1 MNFDNYIFRSHM
13 VGNIIS
19 VPKPLTPNQAET
31 LADYRKRQAG
41 EGRPLTDNQL
51 KTWFSLEHKNNES
64 QNYKLTDT
72 AKRICTDLVFEARTG
87 RRSKLETKY
96 FDKGIEKEKE
106 ARDLVSEVLGRP
118 FTKDDERRTNQWVT
132 GKRDIKDDNV
142 IIDIKTSWSF
152 ESFNKHLLE
161 TPNEVYLRQLD
172 CYMELFDIKDSLL
185 AHVLVDTPARL
196 IDDEIR
202 RLDWKYNITDFNG
215 DIRDEFIGDVVE
227 LVQNHIFSRKGLEDY
242 CLQSSNVHIEWFNDF
257 IEIPKSERIHFIP
270 HSFDPIR
277 ITQRNECIKLA
288 RQFMNTIKPINNI
301 IKL

>member
-51 KTWFSLEHKNNES
+51 KTWHSLEHKHNES
-64 QNYKLTDT
+64 QTYKLTDT

-87 RRSKLETKY
+87 RKSKLETKY
-96 FDKGIEKEKE
+96 FDKGIEKEKD

-118 FTKDDERRTNQWVT
+118 FTKDDERRANSWVT
-132 GKRDIKDDNV
+132 GKRDIQDHNV

-152 ESFNKHLLE
+152 ESFNKHLLD

-185 AHVLVDTPARL
+185 AHVLVDTPFNL
-196 IDDEIR
+196 INDEIK
-202 RLDWKYNITDFNG
+202 RLDWKYNVLDING
-215 DIRDEFIGDVVE
+215 DVRDEYIQDIVD
-227 LVQNHIFSRKGLEDY
+227 LISLHIFTRKSIEEF
-242 CLQSSNVHIEWFNDF
+242 CNESANIRIEWFNDF
-257 IEIPKSERIHFIP
+257 IEIPVEQRLHMVSHQ
-270 HSFDPIR
+270 FDPIR
-277 ITQRNECIKLA
+277 ISQRNECIKLA
-288 RQFMNTIKPINNI
+288 REFMGTVKPINCI
-301 IKL
+301 IK